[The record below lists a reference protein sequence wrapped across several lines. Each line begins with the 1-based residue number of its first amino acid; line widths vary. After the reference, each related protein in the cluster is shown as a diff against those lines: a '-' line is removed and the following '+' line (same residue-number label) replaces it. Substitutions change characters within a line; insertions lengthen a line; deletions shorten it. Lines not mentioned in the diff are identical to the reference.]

1 MMFAAAAMGM
11 VVASEDAMR
20 HPVGNQIDFA
30 AISAMEHF
38 FGQVPALV
46 IMHRMVHAND
56 TFHLVRERHQVVR
69 HNHNRHGFAKI
80 RKHVVFFLAQA
91 FTDNVHIQEEE
102 IAEYVWVDLQQARKL
117 CSYDNDLRII
127 NKAET
132 AIKIIK

>member
-1 MMFAAAAMGM
+1 MGM

-80 RKHVVFFLAQA
+80 RKHVVKSL
-91 FTDNVHIQEEE
+91 DSRHIDIVGGRFERRGYKGRKRPLHEVRGQEFPRRSHE
-102 IAEYVWVDLQQARKL
+102 AG
-117 CSYDNDLRII
+117 
-127 NKAET
+127 
-132 AIKIIK
+132 